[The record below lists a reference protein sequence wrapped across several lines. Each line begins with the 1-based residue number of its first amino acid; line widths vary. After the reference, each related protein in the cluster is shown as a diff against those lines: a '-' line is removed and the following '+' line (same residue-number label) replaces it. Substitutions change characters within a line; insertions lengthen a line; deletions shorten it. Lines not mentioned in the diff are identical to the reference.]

1 MKSRTR
7 SDHRHP
13 QGPYVSRSGEAVDAN
28 GHQSRKFFASTAP
41 SSAVPSPVGESRER
55 DRGSE
60 RQRDIEEKFRRGAYP
75 IPIDLN
81 GKLSAPFLMGRR
93 KREAGSG
100 PEPVPER
107 REARDVRSDSRGGSG
122 VKWRDLG
129 DIAEMWRNGGARGEA
144 MGLGGHGVS
153 AGSSPVREG
162 LGSRRPSRHD
172 GSDRERERDRERDR
186 ERERERDRER
196 DRERERERDERESR
210 ERDRDYKRRP
220 ERPRVQTRHSS
231 HEDIP
236 TRRMRAEREYDA
248 RSFRERDRDRERRPV
263 SPVRGVDGRKY
274 PGADVYR

>member
-1 MKSRTR
+1 V
-7 SDHRHP
+7 
-13 QGPYVSRSGEAVDAN
+13 GGE
-28 GHQSRKFFASTAP
+28 G
-41 SSAVPSPVGESRER
+41 RER

-60 RQRDIEEKFRRGAYP
+60 RQRDIEEKYRRGAYP

-81 GKLSAPFLMGRR
+81 GKLSAPFMMNRR

-107 REARDVRSDSRGGSG
+107 REARDGRGDGRGGPG

-129 DIAEMWRNGGARGEA
+129 DIAEMWRNGGGRGEA
-144 MGLGGHGVS
+144 MGLGGRGPS

-162 LGSRRPSRHD
+162 LGSRRHSRD
-172 GSDRERERDRERDR
+172 DRSDRERD
-186 ERERERDRER
+186 R

-220 ERPRVQTRHSS
+220 ERPRLQTRHSS
-231 HEDIP
+231 HEEIP
-236 TRRMRAEREYDA
+236 TRRVRAERDYDS
-248 RSFRERDRDRERRPV
+248 RSFRERERERDRERRPV

-274 PGADVYR
+274 PPQDIYR